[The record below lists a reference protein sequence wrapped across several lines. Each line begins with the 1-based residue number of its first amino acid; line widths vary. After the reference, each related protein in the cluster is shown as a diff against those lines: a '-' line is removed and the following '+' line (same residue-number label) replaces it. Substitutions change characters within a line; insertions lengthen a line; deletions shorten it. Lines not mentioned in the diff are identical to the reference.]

1 MSVMTK
7 DVEQLVQQAVQLP
20 VEDRVRLIQLVA
32 ETFVTSTEME
42 SRPIGLWRYG
52 AFKGKRMSTG
62 KDFLIAEWRPS
73 DEGFDG
79 G

>member
-32 ETFVTSTEME
+32 ETLVTPPEME
-42 SRPIGLWRYG
+42 SQPTGLWRYG
-52 AFKGKRMSTG
+52 AFKGKQMSTEE
-62 KDFLIAEWRPS
+62 DFLIAEWRPS
-73 DEGFDG
+73 DEELDG
-79 G
+79 R